1 MKLTRL
7 DLDGVGSPS
16 AIAARIH
23 ELEPDLPLA
32 LPIEQLCRQ
41 LDIGRIEKIATTAF
55 EAALV
60 MDELKAAGS
69 ILLAAG
75 RMPERE
81 RYSLAHELGHFLLP
95 SHRPTRDKAFQC
107 SLSDFHLL
115 DERDRNQRLRI
126 EAEANRF
133 AAQVLMPP
141 ARVRKHIGQNDA
153 SLEAIV
159 AMSREFEVSKEAM
172 ARAWVSANRNP
183 TAVVVLSNG
192 QVKRCYRGEEFP
204 WISIRKGEPVSEDS
218 VAATELPS
226 GTYSD
231 IEEVDPEAWLS
242 EREAKRTLELTE
254 QVLAQRDG
262 YALVLLQIEFDDE

>member
-16 AIAARIH
+16 HIAARIH

-32 LPIEQLCRQ
+32 LPIEQLCLQ
-41 LDIGRIEKIATTAF
+41 LDIGKIERIATSAF

-60 MDELKAAGS
+60 MDEHKAAGS

-75 RMPERE
+75 RMPQRE

-95 SHRPTRDKAFQC
+95 SHRPTAAHSFQC
-107 SLSDFHLL
+107 SLADLHLM
-115 DERDRNQRLRI
+115 DERDRNQRVRI

-133 AAQVLMPP
+133 AAQLLMP
-141 ARVRKHIGQNDA
+141 RVSVRKQIGQNDA
-153 SLEAIV
+153 SLQAIV
-159 AMSREFEVSKEAM
+159 AMSRKFEVSKEAM
-172 ARAWVSANRNP
+172 ARAWVAANRNP
-183 TAVVVLSNG
+183 TAVVVIHHG
-192 QVKRCYRGEEFP
+192 CVQRCYRDDEFP
-204 WISIRKGEPVSEDS
+204 WLAIRMGEPISEDS
-218 VAATELPS
+218 LAAGKIPI
-226 GTYSD
+226 GTYSE
-231 IEEVDPEAWLS
+231 IEEVDPEIWLS
-242 EREAKRTLELTE
+242 ERDAKRTLELTE

>member
-1 MKLTRL
+1 MNLTRL
-7 DLDGVGSPS
+7 DLDGVGSPI

-41 LDIGRIEKIATTAF
+41 LDIGTIERVTTTAF

-60 MDELKAAGS
+60 MDELKAAGT

-75 RMPERE
+75 RMPGRE

-95 SHRPTRDKAFQC
+95 SHRPTAEHAFHC

-115 DERDRNQRLRI
+115 NERDRNQRLRV

-141 ARVRKHIGQNDA
+141 AQVRKQIGQSDA

-183 TAVVVLSNG
+183 AAVVVLSDG
-192 QVKRCYRGEEFP
+192 IVQRCYRGEDFP
-204 WISIRKGEPVSEDS
+204 WIAIPKGAPVSEES
-218 VAATELPS
+218 AAAIKLAS
-226 GTYSD
+226 GTYSET
-231 IEEVDPEAWLS
+231 EEVDPEAWLS
-242 EREAKRTLELTE
+242 ERDAKRTLELTE

-262 YALVLLQIEFDDE
+262 YALVLLQIEFDDG

>member
-1 MKLTRL
+1 MTLSRL
-7 DLDGVGSPS
+7 DLDGVGSPN

-41 LDIGRIEKIATTAF
+41 LDIGSIERVPTNAF

-60 MDELKAAGS
+60 MDDLKAAGS

-75 RMPERE
+75 RMAGRE

-95 SHRPTRDKAFQC
+95 SHRPTAEHTFHC
-107 SLSDFHLL
+107 SLSDFHQL
-115 DERDRNQRLRI
+115 DERDRNQRQRI

-141 ARVRKHIGQNDA
+141 ARVRKQIGQSDA
-153 SLEAIV
+153 SLQGIV

-183 TAVVVLSNG
+183 AAVVVLSKG
-192 QVKRCYRGEEFP
+192 IVQRCYRGEEFP
-204 WISIRKGEPVSEDS
+204 WIDILKGAPVSEES
-218 VAATELPS
+218 AAAITLAS
-226 GTYSD
+226 GTYSET
-231 IEEVDPEAWLS
+231 EEVDPGAWLS
-242 EREAKRTLELTE
+242 ERDAKRTLELTE
-254 QVLAQRDG
+254 QVLGQRDG
-262 YALVLLQIEFDDE
+262 YALVLLQIEFDEE

>member
-7 DLDGVGSPS
+7 DLDGVGSPT

-23 ELEPDLPLA
+23 ELEPGLPLA

-75 RMPERE
+75 RLPERE

-95 SHRPTRDKAFQC
+95 SHRPTAENAFHC

-141 ARVRKHIGQNDA
+141 AQVRKQIGRADA
-153 SLEAIV
+153 SLQGIV

-172 ARAWVSANRNP
+172 ARAWVAANRNP
-183 TAVVVLSNG
+183 KAVVVLHRG
-192 QVKRCYRGEEFP
+192 RVQRCYRSEDFA
-204 WISIRKGEPVSEDS
+204 WLAIRKGESVSEDS
-218 VAATELPS
+218 VAAANIPS

-242 EREAKRTLELTE
+242 ERDAKRTLEMTE